1 MNQQNQLS
9 VPVCLKPCVKYNILA
24 DFFTDAGRHLLKLYV
39 VAFFSERVNFAGKKA
54 SVMFSRKP
62 IS

>member
-9 VPVCLKPCVKYNILA
+9 VLVCLKPCVKYNILA

-39 VAFFSERVNFAGKKA
+39 VAFFSVLFKFAGKKT
-54 SVMFSRKP
+54 SVMFTR
-62 IS
+62 